1 MSCCHNYNAS
11 SNPKEYAQ
19 EVCDA
24 LMQTDFEKLREIAQI
39 ILKTKQ
45 DGKMIFTAGNGG
57 SASTASHII
66 NDLTKGCRIG
76 NREGFRTICLN
87 DSNALVT
94 CLANDFCYEDIYR
107 ILLKTLGNPGDVL
120 LVFSGSGNS
129 PNILRVC
136 ELAREMGIITIG
148 FGGRDGGKMK
158 ALCDVTLLAPT
169 YSMEQLEDLHV
180 IYLHALVC
188 RLREAL
194 QEVWDLEIV
203 HYPPAGMPLYEA
215 CDRTFREYWES
226 HGGKVVNTPAQ
237 AIALATTPE
246 AVADWKTAQAY
257 VVGVS
262 RESETR
268 ENMLAMGADC
278 LIPDETNP
286 QRLAKFLRLACE

>member
-1 MSCCHNYNAS
+1 MSCCSCYQAS
-11 SNPKEYAQ
+11 SNPKEYAR

-24 LMQTDFEKLREIAQI
+24 LMQTDFDKMREIAQI
-39 ILKTKQ
+39 ILQTKQ
-45 DGKMIFTAGNGG
+45 NGKMIFTAGNGG

-76 NREGFRTICLN
+76 NREGFRTMCLN

-136 ELAREMGIITIG
+136 ELAREMGITTIG

-158 ALCDVTLLAPT
+158 ELCDVTLLAPT

-180 IYLHALVC
+180 IYLHSLVC
-188 RLREAL
+188 MLKEQL
-194 QEVWDLEIV
+194 QNAWDVEMV
-203 HYPPAGMPLYEA
+203 HYPPAGMPLYAACEA
-215 CDRTFREYWES
+215 TFREYWRS
-226 HGGKVVNTPAQ
+226 QGGTVVDTPSQ
-237 AIALATTPE
+237 AIAFAETPQ
-246 AVADWKTAQAY
+246 AVADWKAAQAY
-257 VVGVS
+257 IVGVS
-262 RESETR
+262 EDRKMREQ
-268 ENMLAMGADC
+268 MVAMGADC
-278 LIPDETNP
+278 VVPNTSNH
-286 QRLAKFLRLACE
+286 QRLAKFLRLNE